1 MEAPFICTI
10 ILDFGSSY
18 LPGERFGSL
27 YATSLLSCL
36 DAHLQFKPGT
46 RDSSLLAAQVQQLL
60 DVGDV
65 GQAVLMQQMLLLSS
79 AEKHDSTNTICLK
92 LT

>member
-1 MEAPFICTI
+1 MEAPVICTI

-27 YATSLLSCL
+27 YAASLLSCL

-60 DVGDV
+60 DVD
-65 GQAVLMQQMLLLSS
+65 
-79 AEKHDSTNTICLK
+79 DSGKQC
-92 LT
+92 